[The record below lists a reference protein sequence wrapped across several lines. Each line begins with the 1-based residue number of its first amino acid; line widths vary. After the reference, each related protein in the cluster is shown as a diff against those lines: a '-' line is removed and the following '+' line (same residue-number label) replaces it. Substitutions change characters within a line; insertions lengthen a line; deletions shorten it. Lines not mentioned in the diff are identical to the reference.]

1 MATQHLDLDEQEQL
15 DQLKA
20 FWKQY
25 GNALTWLLTLAL
37 LGYAGWIGYQWSEN
51 RKAAQA
57 STLYEAFEKAAQ
69 AGDVTKVDRALA
81 DLSADYGSTLYAQQ
95 ARLLAAKLYVDK
107 GNLDGAKVTLQAV
120 VDTAPDEGYQAL
132 GRLRLASVLAEQKNY
147 DAALKLLGEDTPK
160 SFEALASD
168 RRGDILTLQGQKD
181 HAKAAYELAYKQS
194 DETAPYRGMIEV
206 KMRALGVQPAVP
218 SASSSASQAQ
228 PGQ

>member
-25 GNALTWLLTLAL
+25 GNALTWLVTLAL
-37 LGYAGWIGYQWSEN
+37 LGYAGWTGYQVWEN

-57 STLYEAFEKAAQ
+57 STLYEAFDKAAQ
-69 AGDVTKVDRALA
+69 AGDLAKVDRALA
-81 DLSADYGSTLYAQQ
+81 DLSADYGGTLYAQQ

-107 GNLDGAKVTLQAV
+107 GNLDAAKTALQTV
-120 VDTAPDEGYQAL
+120 VEKAPDEGYKAL
-132 GRLRLASVLAEQKNY
+132 ARLRLASVLADQKNY
-147 DAALKLLGEDTPK
+147 DAALKLLGEDIPK

-168 RRGDILTLQGQKD
+168 RRGDILALQGQKEQ
-181 HAKAAYELAYKQS
+181 AKAAYELAYKQA

-206 KMRALGVQPAVP
+206 KMRALGIQPAVP
-218 SASSSASQAQ
+218 AASSPASQAQ
-228 PGQ
+228 PG